1 MNINKRFREE
11 DANND
16 STRLQPVTKKLIPFP
31 KSSAE
36 VPPVAQEPA
45 IPYGTFFTSRIINNF
60 NQRINNGKLTIMN
73 LEQLLGKMNEING
86 NREYQN
92 KILLQQLLPK
102 LVCKNMGKAYTEETI
117 ERGIKPAEYLN
128 YDSCFLINTQT
139 NNINEMFKGFLVV
152 QRAECAKY
160 PNVYCLKLVCALEQ
174 GHLLVGCYL
183 YTILNHPNLP
193 ADFNKIKLYPIVKNQ
208 ETPLDKIGLLEMSA
222 SYENISA
229 LCLYTKFG
237 FKEDKSLRGYYSN
250 CFREENNLPM
260 IIDLTKVS
268 EDKIIKIIKKE
279 DEGFQKHIIC
289 QITDKKLQKLLGYL
303 YKIRDKRM
311 QELTKNKDDL
321 ELQRKLTNINRD
333 ITSIE
338 SNKAQSIESSD
349 HFKEMY
355 ENIFES

>member
-11 DANND
+11 DVNNLG
-16 STRLQPVTKKLIPFP
+16 RLEPVSKKLIPFP
-31 KSSAE
+31 KSVTE
-36 VPPVAQEPA
+36 VPPVAQEPT
-45 IPYGTFFTSRIINNF
+45 IPYGTFFTSRIIESF
-60 NQRINNGKLTIMN
+60 NQKINNGKLTIMN
-73 LEQLLGKMNEING
+73 LEQILKKIGEMNG
-86 NREYQN
+86 NNEYQN
-92 KILLQQLLPK
+92 KILLQQILPK
-102 LVCKNMGKAYTEETI
+102 LVCKNMGKAYTEETV

-128 YDSCFLINTQT
+128 YDSCFLLNVKT

-183 YTILNHPNLP
+183 YTIINHPNLP
-193 ADFNKIKLYPIVKNQ
+193 ADFNRIKLYPIVK
-208 ETPLDKIGLLEMSA
+208 EIPLEKIGLLEMSA

-229 LCLYTKFG
+229 LCLYSKFG

-260 IIDLTKVS
+260 IVDLS
-268 EDKIIKIIKKE
+268 SMEEEKIIKIIKKE

-311 QELTKNKDDL
+311 QELTKNKDDI

-333 ITSIE
+333 ITAIE
-338 SNKAQSIESSD
+338 SNKAQTIDSSD

-355 ENIFES
+355 ENIFG